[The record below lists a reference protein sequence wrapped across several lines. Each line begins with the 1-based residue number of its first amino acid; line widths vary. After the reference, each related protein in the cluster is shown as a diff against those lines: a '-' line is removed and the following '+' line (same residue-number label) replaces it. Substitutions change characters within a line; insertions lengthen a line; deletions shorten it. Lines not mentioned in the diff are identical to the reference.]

1 MIENDKE
8 HLDDYIRKFAV
19 SIREMHKI
27 EVDPVQ
33 FPSVKAESLQMVP
46 LLEGFCTEEEIE
58 KLLKLFE
65 IIPDRSTFIHGD
77 CHPGNVM
84 TQNGELVFIDM
95 LTCGSGH
102 PIFDLASILWIN
114 ELPGINCPSV
124 ISLTTIDSPFV
135 FTI

>member
-58 KLLKLFE
+58 K
-65 IIPDRSTFIHGD
+65 
-77 CHPGNVM
+77 
-84 TQNGELVFIDM
+84 
-95 LTCGSGH
+95 
-102 PIFDLASILWIN
+102 
-114 ELPGINCPSV
+114 
-124 ISLTTIDSPFV
+124 
-135 FTI
+135 